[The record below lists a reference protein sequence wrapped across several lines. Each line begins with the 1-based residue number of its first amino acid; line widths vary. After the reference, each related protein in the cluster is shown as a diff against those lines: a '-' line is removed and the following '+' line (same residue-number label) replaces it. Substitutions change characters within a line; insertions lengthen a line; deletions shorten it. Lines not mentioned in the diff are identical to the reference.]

1 MINDDE
7 SLQQEN
13 VRFFFGLDG
22 IHDFTLAN
30 GAKTFQGS

>member
-7 SLQQEN
+7 SLQQEMR
-13 VRFFFGLDG
+13 VLFGLDR

-30 GAKTFQGS
+30 GAKTF

>member
-13 VRFFFGLDG
+13 VRFFGLDG

-30 GAKTFQGS
+30 GAKTF